1 MARTPRRTRDTTET
15 PPPAGGASPPELVVL
30 TRTEA
35 DVAASAAG
43 VRSRSGMRT
52 DRLEAILKDAGASMT
67 PLFGASEERARRAMG
82 AAAAASGG
90 RDPGTYYKV
99 EADGN
104 LEAIAEALRAT
115 EPVEAAYVKPG
126 AEPPLWR
133 QDGGAAAA
141 AASMD
146 VPPASPDFTNRQGYL
161 NAAPEGVDARWA
173 WTQPGG
179 RGANVRIIDIE
190 GEWRFSHEDLTQNQ
204 GGVIGGGLPPAADRL
219 IWRNHGTAVVGVFG
233 GDVNAIGV
241 TGICPDSNTRARSI
255 FGAGNSSSTSIT
267 AAANALQAG
276 DIILIELHRP
286 GPRNNFQARQDQ
298 NGYIAVEWWPDDF
311 AAILFA
317 TSRGIIVVEAAG
329 NGAQNLDDAIY
340 GVRPNN
346 FPPGWRNPF
355 NRANPDCGAVI
366 VGAGAPA
373 TLNFGPDRSRL
384 GFSNFG
390 ACVDAQGW
398 GEDVCTAGYGFLQGG
413 PNEDLWYTGTF
424 NGTSSASPVVVGALG
439 CVQGILRAAGRP
451 ILNSLGA
458 RGVLRSTGSPQQDA
472 PGRPATQRIGN
483 RPNIR
488 GIIGQLIP
496 KTIDKNLLK
505 DVTDKGLD
513 KRVEKI
519 REKAKEVK
527 DVEKVRDKLREKIKE
542 TKEIKDSKETKEVKD
557 IKDGDKT
564 FKDGKEVKEG
574 GEKNFIKD
582 GKDQVESFNF
592 NNFGSAAPGAAASL
606 EERVAALEAALSG
619 GGAPSHFIGAELRPD
634 VGTAGHADPA
644 DAASRLEMLERLK
657 AEIDAALAAA
667 RGETTG

>member
-1 MARTPRRTRDTTET
+1 MARTPRRTRRPADA

-35 DVAASAAG
+35 DMAASAAG
-43 VRSRSGMRT
+43 VRSRAGMRT
-52 DRLEAILKDAGASMT
+52 DRLESILKDAGASMT

-82 AAAAASGG
+82 AAAAAVGG

-99 EADGN
+99 EAGGD
-104 LEAIAEALRAT
+104 LEAIASALRAT
-115 EPVEAAYVKPG
+115 DPVEAAYVKPG

-133 QDGGAAAA
+133 QEGGAAAA
-141 AASMD
+141 AAAGTEA
-146 VPPASPDFTNRQGYL
+146 PPATPDFTALQGYL
-161 NAAPEGVDARWA
+161 NAAPMGVDARWA

-179 RGANVRIIDIE
+179 RGSTVRIIDIE

-219 IWRNHGTAVVGVFG
+219 GWRNHGTAVIGVFG
-233 GDVNAIGV
+233 ADVNTVGV

-255 FGAGNSSSTSIT
+255 FGAGNSSSASIT
-267 AAANALQAG
+267 AAANALSAG

-317 TSRGIIVVEAAG
+317 TSRGIVVVEAAG

-340 GVRPNN
+340 GQRPNF

-373 TLNFGPDRSRL
+373 TLSHGPDRSRL

-398 GEDVCTAGYGFLQGG
+398 GEGVVTAGYGFLQGG
-413 PNEDLWYTGTF
+413 NNEDLWYTGSF

-451 ILNSLGA
+451 VLTAATA
-458 RGVLRSTGSPQQDA
+458 RQVLRSTGSPQTDA

-488 GIIGQLIP
+488 GIISQLMP
-496 KTIDKNLLK
+496 KAIDKNLLK
-505 DVTDKGLD
+505 DITEKTPDKI
-513 KRVEKI
+513 KEKG
-519 REKAKEVK
+519 KEQK
-527 DVEKVRDKLREKIKE
+527 DFEKVQEKPKEKVKE
-542 TKEIKDSKETKEVKD
+542 TKEIKDNKETKEVKD
-557 IKDGDKT
+557 IKDKE
-564 FKDGKEVKEG
+564 KEVKETKDTKEG

-582 GKDQVESFNF
+582 GKDQVESFRF
-592 NNFGSAAPGAAASL
+592 NPAAPLAAGAAASL
-606 EERVAALEAALSG
+606 EDRVAALESALA
-619 GGAPSHFIGAELRPD
+619 GAMPTHFIGAELRPD
-634 VGTAGHADPA
+634 VGSAGYASPA
-644 DAASRLEMLERLK
+644 DAAGRVEMLERLK
-657 AEIDAALAAA
+657 AEVEAALALAKGA
-667 RGETTG
+667 EGNG